1 MNPLFRID
9 FSISDSLKIVRK
21 SVLIYETII
30 LEILQRGNPCEA
42 ELCARGSRF
51 HLIVG
56 KHSYGNYL
64 CIPNWDVG
72 TELSSLTDLFW
83 NEERLRHYSR
93 MKKADACTIVS
104 ALKVLAEHGC
114 MN

>member
-1 MNPLFRID
+1 MYFRHIYR
-9 FSISDSLKIVRK
+9 KIMC
-21 SVLIYETII
+21 ICY
-30 LEILQRGNPCEA
+30 
-42 ELCARGSRF
+42 
-51 HLIVG
+51 
-56 KHSYGNYL
+56 YYL
-64 CIPNWDVG
+64 DVG

-104 ALKVLAEHGC
+104 ELKVLAEHGC

>member
-1 MNPLFRID
+1 MSDNYDFKEVPRQLRGID
-9 FSISDSLKIVRK
+9 L
-21 SVLIYETII
+21 
-30 LEILQRGNPCEA
+30 A
-42 ELCARGSRF
+42 
-51 HLIVG
+51 H
-56 KHSYGNYL
+56 KHGNYL

-104 ALKVLAEHGC
+104 ALKVLAEHEC